1 VTPIRVLL
9 ADDHSILRAG
19 LKTLLDA
26 EPDIEV
32 VGEARDGEDCVR
44 KVAELEPEIVLLD
57 INMPGLNGLEA
68 LDELKRRQAD
78 CHVLVLTMIDDPSY
92 MRQVLALG
100 GVGYVLK
107 QAAGEELLSAIR
119 TVHDGGVFLHP
130 HHARHLADADSAGN
144 RAAFP
149 GGSGSHEGFDS
160 LSPREAEVFRLVA
173 LGFRNKEIAEKLFV
187 SVKTVETY
195 KARMMSKL
203 DVGTRAAL
211 VRLALELGVLQ
222 GPVPRPDL

>member
-1 VTPIRVLL
+1 MTPIRVLL
-9 ADDHSILRAG
+9 ADDHAVLRAG

-32 VGEARDGEDCVR
+32 VGEARDGEECVR
-44 KVAELEPEIVLLD
+44 KAAELDPEIVLLD

-68 LDELKRRQAD
+68 LGRLCREQAA
-78 CHVLVLTMIDDPSY
+78 CRVLVLTMIDDPSY
-92 MRQVLALG
+92 MRQVLASG
-100 GVGYVLK
+100 GAGYVLK

-130 HHARHLADADSAGN
+130 HHARHLAAMDAAGD
-144 RAAFP
+144 RTAAAGP
-149 GGSGSHEGFDS
+149 SGNHEGFDS
-160 LSPREAEVFRLVA
+160 LSPREAEVFHLVA
-173 LGFRNKEIAEKLFV
+173 LGYRNTEIAEELFV

-203 DVGTRAAL
+203 GVGTRAAL

-222 GPVPRPDL
+222 SQVRRPDL